1 MGRAKMTPEEKVA
14 MAINMSTVVAQVCAD
29 GIRDKNPKI
38 TEKELLYLL
47 RRRFLAAQTSKR

>member
-1 MGRAKMTPEEKVA
+1 MTPEEKVA

-29 GIRDKNPKI
+29 GIRDENPKI

-47 RRRFLAAQTSKR
+47 RRRFLAAQTPKR